1 MEPYRNQ
8 EADSMS
14 IAITVKNIPGNLY
27 DKLKKRAD
35 RNRRSINS
43 EIISIFDEVLVAHPI
58 HPEKIIAAARVFRE
72 KTKGVVLD
80 EDFIGRAKKEGR
92 P

>member
-1 MEPYRNQ
+1 
-8 EADSMS
+8 MS
-14 IAITVKNIPGNLY
+14 IAITVKNIPGDLY
-27 DKLKKRAD
+27 GKLKKRAH

-58 HPEKIIAAARVFRE
+58 QPEKIIAAARVFRGR
-72 KTKGVVLD
+72 TKGLVLD
-80 EDFIGRAKKEGR
+80 EDFIGRAKREGR